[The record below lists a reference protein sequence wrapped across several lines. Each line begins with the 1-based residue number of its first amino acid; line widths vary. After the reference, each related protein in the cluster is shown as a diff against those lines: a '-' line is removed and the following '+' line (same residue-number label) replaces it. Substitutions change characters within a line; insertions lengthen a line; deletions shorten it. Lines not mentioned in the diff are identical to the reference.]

1 MDTTITSV
9 SQYIQAQPAI
19 HRSKLEDMRRTIL
32 QAAPDAKEAI
42 KYGMP
47 TFVLQG
53 NLVHF
58 ALCKNHIGFYPS
70 PSGIT
75 NFEKELTAYVC
86 SKGSIHFPLDQ
97 PIPEKLVKQI
107 VGFRA
112 KENQTKAAA
121 KQARSKR

>member
-1 MDTTITSV
+1 MDTSITTI
-9 SQYIQAQPAI
+9 SQYIQSQPVAF
-19 HRSKLEDMRRTIL
+19 RSMLEDMRRIIL
-32 QAAPDAKEAI
+32 HAAPEAKEAI

-47 TFVLQG
+47 TFVLHG

-75 NFEKELTAYVC
+75 NFEKELSSYTC

-97 PIPEKLVKQI
+97 PVPEKLVKLI

-112 KENQTKAAA
+112 KENQAKAAA
-121 KQARSKR
+121 KQSKTKR